1 MYKDKQGAKLFNHPS
16 NLKKY
21 TRHCLDVDKMLN
33 QYEELR
39 SLKEEDEFVL
49 YVKKTDI
56 KEYNLEE
63 LFDNL
68 VMAKEII

>member
-1 MYKDKQGAKLFNHPS
+1 
-16 NLKKY
+16 
-21 TRHCLDVDKMLN
+21 MLN

-39 SLKEEDEFVL
+39 NIKEEDEFVL
-49 YVKKTDI
+49 CVKKPDI
-56 KEYNLEE
+56 KKYYLEE

>member
-1 MYKDKQGAKLFNHPS
+1 
-16 NLKKY
+16 
-21 TRHCLDVDKMLN
+21 MLN

-56 KEYNLEE
+56 KKYYLEE

>member
-1 MYKDKQGAKLFNHPS
+1 
-16 NLKKY
+16 
-21 TRHCLDVDKMLN
+21 MLN

-39 SLKEEDEFVL
+39 NIKEEDEFVL

-56 KEYNLEE
+56 KKYDLEE